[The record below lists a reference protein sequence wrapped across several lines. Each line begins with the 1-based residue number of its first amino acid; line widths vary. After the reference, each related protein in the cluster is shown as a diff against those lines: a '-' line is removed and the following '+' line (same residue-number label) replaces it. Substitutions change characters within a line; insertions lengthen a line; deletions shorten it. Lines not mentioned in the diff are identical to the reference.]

1 MTKKKDDIFQ
11 KGTKKLNEVK
21 NSKILTALILGFL
34 LTSNS
39 PIIAQDENTSTTTIE
54 DYIPDLI
61 IECESEHIEYANRLK
76 SLLEL
81 WESLNINNNYLLN
94 VLKENKTKFQISN
107 SVSNYYLDNTINIST
122 TTLSY
127 TSDIFIIQSIA
138 HEATHLTQEKDGI
151 IDKIK
156 TLPPKQAT
164 IANLLLEFDATLK
177 SRLATKE
184 YYSKD
189 GGKEINNYLKR
200 LPNIIPEAMG
210 SYIAKSIHNNT
221 NKDISLTNT
230 SIEDI
235 INMLNANPIYPH
247 LNYDEVIDDTYN
259 QIPDKYKKQIEEINT
274 EYLTRQKTILNEKG
288 SLEKWFY

>member
-11 KGTKKLNEVK
+11 KGTKQLNKVK

-235 INMLNANPIYPH
+235 TNMLNANPIYPH
-247 LNYDEVIDDTYN
+247 LNYDEIIDDIYN

-288 SLEKWFY
+288 LLEK

>member
-221 NKDISLTNT
+221 NKEISLTNT

-288 SLEKWFY
+288 SLEK

>member
-11 KGTKKLNEVK
+11 KGTKQLNKVK

-235 INMLNANPIYPH
+235 INMLNSNPIYPH
-247 LNYDEVIDDTYN
+247 LNYDEIIDDIYN

-288 SLEKWFY
+288 LLEK

>member
-11 KGTKKLNEVK
+11 KGTKKLNKVK

-288 SLEKWFY
+288 SLEK

>member
-288 SLEKWFY
+288 SLEK

>member
-11 KGTKKLNEVK
+11 KGTKKLNKVK

-39 PIIAQDENTSTTTIE
+39 PIIAQDENASTTTIE

-221 NKDISLTNT
+221 NKEISLTNT

-288 SLEKWFY
+288 SLEK